1 MQHVE
6 ARWMK
11 ATSSGRHHARR
22 PGSEAFTLCGRLLDL
37 PLLDAGMEPVSPPC
51 KVCLHKWVEMAGRI
65 PEFASVKGKTWPQD
79 FHTDEQPRRKMREY
93 SGPLFGDK
101 K

>member
-1 MQHVE
+1 
-6 ARWMK
+6 MK
-11 ATSSGRHHARR
+11 TTSSGRHHARR
-22 PGSEAFTLCGRLLDL
+22 PDSDTFTLCGRVLEL
-37 PLLDAGMEPVSPPC
+37 PLLEEGLEPVRPPC

-65 PEFASVKGKTWPQD
+65 PEFASTKGKSWPKD
-79 FHTDEQPRRKMREY
+79 FPDDGQPRRKMREY